1 MPAASNTIWRSW
13 HSVHRAATRARR
25 GPSGSSAAR
34 VGAEIATG
42 VESATI
48 APKKALTRLIR
59 KNSVVP
65 RLYVRK
71 LRREGAFQAGANCH
85 GGAAPSTRMP
95 TKIGPGMI
103 GLDCHL
109 AICLL

>member
-13 HSVHRAATRARR
+13 HSVHRDATRARL

-34 VGAEIATG
+34 VGTEIATG

-65 RLYVRK
+65 RPYVRK
-71 LRREGAFQAGANCH
+71 LRREGALRAGANCH

-95 TKIGPGMI
+95 AKADADLVGP
-103 GLDCHL
+103 DCHL
-109 AICLL
+109 PNCLL